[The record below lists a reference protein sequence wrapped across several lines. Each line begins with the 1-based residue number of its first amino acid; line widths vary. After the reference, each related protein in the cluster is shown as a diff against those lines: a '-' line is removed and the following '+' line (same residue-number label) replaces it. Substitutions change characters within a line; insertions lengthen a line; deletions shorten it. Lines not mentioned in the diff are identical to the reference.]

1 MGFHIGIGHGLP
13 TYTYLPMTHLSTCY
27 LPTHP
32 LMYDKN
38 DENLNEKLPKV
49 WVEALLKD
57 YLKCLPKLGVSKNYL
72 GNYIR
77 PI

>member
-1 MGFHIGIGHGLP
+1 
-13 TYTYLPMTHLSTCY
+13 
-27 LPTHP
+27 
-32 LMYDKN
+32 MYDKN